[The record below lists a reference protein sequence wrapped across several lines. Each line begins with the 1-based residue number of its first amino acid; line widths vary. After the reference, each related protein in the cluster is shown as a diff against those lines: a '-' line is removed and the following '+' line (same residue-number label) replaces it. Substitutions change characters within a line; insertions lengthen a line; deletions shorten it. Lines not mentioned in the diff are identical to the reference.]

1 MARASRRRRHAIF
14 PNGSVGDHREVVGF
28 IILTIVPTSLR
39 EASRFITE
47 HHRHHR
53 PPQGMKF
60 ALGVAADGVLVG
72 VAVVGR
78 PVTRHLDD
86 RATLEVTRSCT
97 DGTPNA
103 NSKLYGAAWR
113 AARALGYHRLVTY
126 TEEGESGASLRAA
139 GFRPVGVV
147 APHAGW
153 DRPNR
158 SWHAQARAVTRTRWE
173 LITAGYCRPDTESST
188 ALDCSPSGTNIAA
201 PAPAPGPHDQP
212 VHAATACLRAHGGQ
226 RSTRRSS

>member
-1 MARASRRRRHAIF
+1 M
-14 PNGSVGDHREVVGF
+14 
-28 IILTIVPTSLR
+28 ILTIVPTTLR

-86 RATLEVTRSCT
+86 RSTLEVTRSCT
-97 DGTPNA
+97 DGTRNA

-147 APHAGW
+147 APHSGW

-158 SWHAQARAVTRTRWE
+158 SRHAQARAVTRTRWE
-173 LITAGYCRPDTESST
+173 QTTASYRSPHAERST

-201 PAPAPGPHDQP
+201 QTPAHGLLDQP
-212 VHAATACLRAHGGQ
+212 VRVATACLRTHGGQ
-226 RSTRRSS
+226 RTKRRPS

>member
-1 MARASRRRRHAIF
+1 MT
-14 PNGSVGDHREVVGF
+14 
-28 IILTIVPTSLR
+28 LTVVPTSLR
-39 EASRFITE
+39 EASGFITE

-86 RATLEVTRSCT
+86 GTTLEVTRSCT

-113 AARALGYHRLVTY
+113 AARALGYRRLVTY

-139 GFRPVGVV
+139 GFRPTKII
-147 APHAGW
+147 APHSGW

-158 SWHAQARAVTRTRWE
+158 RRNPQSRAVTRTRWE
-173 LITAGYCRPDTESST
+173 QTTASHREPRNDEST
-188 ALDCSPSGTNIAA
+188 ALDSSPVGTNITA
-201 PAPAPGPHDQP
+201 PMTAPGGCDQP
-212 VHAATACLRAHGGQ
+212 VHDETVRLHSRTAQ
-226 RSTRRSS
+226 RGL